1 MNAAIIEAV
10 LNVILSLAG
19 QVIKSNEIDN
29 IITILEGWVP
39 TIVSEF
45 SDLLP
50 LVENIIATLKG
61 SNVLTADQV
70 ATIDALNTSADAE
83 FDAAVASKGTN

>member
-10 LNVILSLAG
+10 LNVVLSLAAKA
-19 QVIKSNEIDN
+19 INSDEIDN

-45 SDLLP
+45 EDLLP
-50 LVENIIATLKG
+50 LVQQIIATLKG
-61 SNVLTADQV
+61 GKVMTADQI
-70 ATIDALNTSADAE
+70 AAIDAINTSSDAE
-83 FDAAVASKGTN
+83 FDADAAGVK